1 MCKSFLLGINPLHD
15 LYELEMA
22 ALNLIC
28 NFYPQT
34 KQMAVPQSHQVL
46 SLK

>member
-1 MCKSFLLGINPLHD
+1 MQH
-15 LYELEMA
+15 LYELEIA

-28 NFYPQT
+28 RFCPQT
-34 KQMAVPQSHQVL
+34 EQMAVPLSHQVL